1 MQVKIFDV
9 ISLCAEEE
17 LEQLNKFLRG
27 HKVLEVDR
35 QFYVSSDGVGHW
47 SFMVLYLQGVASQS
61 TVGEKRE
68 KIDYKTV
75 LGVEEFERFTK
86 LRLIRKQ
93 LAADDAVPAYAVF
106 SDAELAQI
114 AQLPSVEASAM
125 VKITGIGERRVE
137 KYGRL
142 MCELFNREQG

>member
-9 ISLCAEEE
+9 ISLCSEEE
-17 LEQLNKFLRG
+17 LEQVNKFLRG

-47 SFMVLYLQGVASQS
+47 SFMVLYLQNSLMQ
-61 TVGEKRE
+61 TMVGERRE
-68 KIDYKTV
+68 KVDYKAV
-75 LGVEEFERFTK
+75 LGTEEFERFTR
-86 LRLIRKQ
+86 LRAIRKQ
-93 LAADDAVPAYAVF
+93 LASDDAVPAYAVF

-114 AQLPSVEASAM
+114 AQLPSVEVSAM
-125 VKITGIGERRVE
+125 AKITGIGERRIE

-142 MCELFNREQG
+142 LCELFNQ